1 MPYLVMLLGVI
12 AGAGFWWWRLK
23 AMGEAASEI
32 HDAAGR
38 VIGKYKRHKFRQKVE
53 GATLT
58 AVSDP
63 VAAAIIMMMAI
74 AQEDRPL
81 DDETEAAIQR
91 EALETMGQSSPTEVM
106 IFSKWVA
113 ANVADANDVSYA
125 YRKLWSDNLTMDER
139 RDLVAMVQ
147 RIASLRG
154 GPTPGQKTKL
164 EKLSERLG
172 FQKGR

>member
-1 MPYLVMLLGVI
+1 MPYLVMLLGVF
-12 AGAGFWWWRLK
+12 AGIGFWWWRLK

-32 HDAAGR
+32 HDAAGK
-38 VIGKYKRHKFRQKVE
+38 VIGKYKRNKFRKKVE

-63 VAAAIIMMMAI
+63 IAAAIIMMMAV

-91 EALETMGQSSPTEVM
+91 EAVETMGQTDPAEVM

-113 ANVADANDVSYA
+113 SNVADANDVSYA
-125 YRKLWSDNLTMDER
+125 YRKLWTDNLAENER
-139 RDLVAMVQ
+139 RDLISMVQ

-154 GPTPGQKTKL
+154 GPTPNQKAKL